1 MNKLGLLVFNYN
13 LRYIYKK
20 LFIFAFL
27 SLALSIFNV
36 VYNSYFQNIT
46 ILDSVVLSFGG
57 YNIENINIIQTML
70 VFFPY
75 IMIAMVIEMYMDNMM
90 GKNAIFTLPRIMNN
104 KLFYTSNII
113 SMLIVIVMFFFIY
126 DVVLYGISSLIFSGT
141 WISYVFYDYTKYNK
155 NLYSIYRI
163 LFNMYFAQIIGT
175 FTISMVQLYIT
186 RITRKLYIGF
196 VVVFVIYIL
205 NFSLPKLNFYLG
217 EHILI
222 TKLNVLSN
230 NYNHL
235 PLYLFF
241 AVNIIFSILLILLTI
256 KNKETIIDID

>member
-113 SMLIVIVMFFFIY
+113 SMLIVIVMFFF
-126 DVVLYGISSLIFSGT
+126 
-141 WISYVFYDYTKYNK
+141 
-155 NLYSIYRI
+155 
-163 LFNMYFAQIIGT
+163 
-175 FTISMVQLYIT
+175 
-186 RITRKLYIGF
+186 
-196 VVVFVIYIL
+196 
-205 NFSLPKLNFYLG
+205 
-217 EHILI
+217 HI
-222 TKLNVLSN
+222 
-230 NYNHL
+230 
-235 PLYLFF
+235 
-241 AVNIIFSILLILLTI
+241 
-256 KNKETIIDID
+256 